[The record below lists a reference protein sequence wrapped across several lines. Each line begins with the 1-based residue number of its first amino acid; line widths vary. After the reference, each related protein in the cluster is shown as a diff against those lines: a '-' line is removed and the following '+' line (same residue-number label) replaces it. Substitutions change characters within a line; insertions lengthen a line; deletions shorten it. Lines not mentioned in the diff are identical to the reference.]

1 MIISEIQI
9 EDLINKRSPK
19 SVKEIN
25 VLRANGQLPVNV
37 QVGATCGIY
46 ALQAAFQIKGSPIA
60 PRPESVP
67 LTTPLAAGGPKTY
80 LAGILYAGLP
90 KSTA

>member
-1 MIISEIQI
+1 MIISAAQI

-19 SVKEIN
+19 SVKEIS
-25 VLRANGQLPVNV
+25 VLRAMGLPVNV

-60 PRPESVP
+60 PPARKHSFDDP
-67 LTTPLAAGGPKTY
+67 TGGWRTKNKSRGV
-80 LAGILYAGLP
+80 LCAGLP